1 MKRFAIITLTAAALT
16 SCASPMD
23 MDFSQLS
30 IIRLCDD
37 VLNNRDQTF
46 TQNGQ
51 PWRAAKLEELG
62 RRGEDC
68 SDFTHLRPPASSDV
82 NVNVDN

>member
-1 MKRFAIITLTAAALT
+1 MKRLAIITLTALALT

-23 MDFSQLS
+23 MDFSQFS

-37 VLNNRDQTF
+37 VLNFRDAGRTR
-46 TQNGQ
+46 GG
-51 PWRAAKLEELG
+51 WREAKLEELS

-68 SDFTHLRPPASSDV
+68 SDLTHLRPPASSDI